1 MRFLILDTETCND
14 IDCPLAYDFGFS
26 VIDENANVYESFS
39 FVCADIFLDKE
50 LMSSAYFAD
59 KIPMYWDD
67 IKSGKRVLAKL
78 STIRRIM
85 CNVMRSYN
93 IHTVIA
99 HNVRFDYRS
108 SQTTQRYITKS
119 YMRWFFPYKT
129 TFCDT
134 LKMARE
140 VFSADD
146 DYITF
151 CIENEFTCQNGRP
164 RFTAEI
170 LYKYITQDID
180 FIESHTGL
188 EDVMIEKEIFKV
200 CIEKGCKVEDGYIW

>member
-1 MRFLILDTETCND
+1 MLDTETTND
-14 IDCPLAYDFGFS
+14 IDCPLVYDFGFS

-39 FVCADIFLDKE
+39 FVCADVFLDKE
-50 LMSSAYFAD
+50 LMASAYFIE
-59 KIPMYWDD
+59 KIPQYWED
-67 IKSGKRVLAKL
+67 IKAGKRCLAKL
-78 STIRRIM
+78 STIRRILY
-85 CNVMRSYN
+85 NVMRNYN
-93 IHTVIA
+93 INTVIA

-119 YMRWFFPYKT
+119 QWRWFFPYGT
-129 TFCDT
+129 QFVDT

-140 VFSADD
+140 VFGADN

-151 CIENEFTCQNGRP
+151 CIENNFLCSNGRP

-188 EDVMIEKEIFKV
+188 EDVQIEKEILKA
-200 CIEKGCKVEDGYIW
+200 CIDKGCEVEDGYIW